1 MIFVERYCRYGFDKK
16 TYQLQF
22 TFNFTEPGQVVYFA
36 YSVPYTYSDLE
47 KFIRDIK
54 TANPKIVGSRRLCE
68 SLGGELIP
76 LLTITNP

>member
-22 TFNFTEPGQVVYFA
+22 TFNFTEPGQVEYFA

-54 TANPKIVGSRRLCE
+54 TANPKIVGRRRLCE
-68 SLGGELIP
+68 SLGGV
-76 LLTITNP
+76 

>member
-47 KFIRDIK
+47 TFIRDIK
-54 TANPKIVGSRRLCE
+54 TAHPKIVGSRRLCE
-68 SLGGELIP
+68 SLGGV
-76 LLTITNP
+76 